1 MARSGLIWFASAGP
15 QKVAYGIRATS
26 AQEQDEIAKRVG
38 LFAWESQIDGC
49 YNARTGLL
57 AVCFDGGEPLSAATQ
72 ADLAKKLGKDVRRI
86 PRDRAFASGE
96 YLAIQLCPD
105 EQE

>member
-1 MARSGLIWFASAGP
+1 MDLACNVHSPRSKSLEWLLAVLSMARSGLIWFASAGP

-72 ADLAKKLGKDVRRI
+72 ADLAKKLG
-86 PRDRAFASGE
+86 
-96 YLAIQLCPD
+96 
-105 EQE
+105 